1 MFNHILKNF
10 FLQELLP
17 VLYNSNLKTKKKN
30 FYFKKNFKSKS
41 IVTKYDLY
49 LEKKITNL
57 IKIKFPDHQI
67 LSEEKVRKKTSSEY
81 TWIIDP
87 LDGTKS
93 YILNFNSWSSL
104 ICLTRN
110 GNPICSLVNFPIL
123 KKNYFFFKNEI
134 FIINNKKLKKI
145 PIRKNNTKWHNSK
158 IVSNSWYL
166 LKNRGVKKFLEK
178 NNFFFKIISLD
189 ALSYF
194 LLVENKI
201 DVIIEKGIK
210 CFDIVPILPFLRS
223 SGAIITNFKGQKNF
237 KKEIVISKNRKL
249 HQFIIKKINEKKN

>member
-1 MFNHILKNF
+1 MLNNILKNF
-10 FLQELLP
+10 FLQDLLP
-17 VLYNSNLKTKKKN
+17 VLYNSNLKKKEQK
-30 FYFKKNFKSKS
+30 FYFKKTFKSKS
-41 IVTKYDLY
+41 IVTKHDLY

-57 IKIKFPDHQI
+57 IKVKFPDHQI
-67 LSEEKVRKKTSSEY
+67 LSEEKVQKKTSSEY

-93 YILNFNSWSSL
+93 YILNFNSWSNL
-104 ICLTRN
+104 ICLTHN
-110 GNPICSLVNFPIL
+110 GKPICSLVNFPIL
-123 KKNYFFFKNEI
+123 DKNYFFFKDKI
-134 FIINNKKLKKI
+134 FTINNKKLKKL
-145 PIRKNNTKWHNSK
+145 PIKKKNIKLQSSK

-201 DVIIEKGIK
+201 EVIIEKGIK
-210 CFDIVPILPFLRS
+210 NFDIVPILPFLKL
-223 SGAIITNFKGQKNF
+223 SGALITNFKGQKDL
-237 KKEIVISKNRKL
+237 KDEVIISKNRKL